1 MADFVAT
8 VRSSYKKWSKEI
20 LRYSDLD
27 PVGHV
32 NNNAYGQLV
41 ENARTLLFD
50 DAQKISGLNN
60 KELQT
65 KDWVIRR
72 LEFDFLKELR
82 YPGEVDVGI
91 AVTRFGNSSMIVH
104 HGVFSKDYCAATAMG
119 VSVYFDLSKRAST
132 TIPRAIKE
140 VMKNLAGAAALL

>member
-8 VRSSYKKWSKEI
+8 ERSSYKKWSKEI

-91 AVTRFGNSSMIVH
+91 AITRFGNSSMIVH

-132 TIPRAIKE
+132 TIPKGIKQA
-140 VMKNLAGAAALL
+140 MKNLAGSALL

>member
-1 MADFVAT
+1 M
-8 VRSSYKKWSKEI
+8 
-20 LRYSDLD
+20 
-27 PVGHV
+27 
-32 NNNAYGQLV
+32 

-50 DAQKISGLNN
+50 DAQKISGLNS

-82 YPGEVDVGI
+82 YPGEVNVGI

-104 HGVFSKDYCAATAMG
+104 HGVFAKNYCAATAMG
-119 VSVYFDLSKRAST
+119 VSVYFDLSKRSST
-132 TIPRAIKE
+132 SIPKGIKE
-140 VMKNLAGAAALL
+140 AMKKLAGSTLL

>member
-1 MADFVAT
+1 MADFVADE
-8 VRSSYKKWSKEI
+8 RRSYKKWSKEI

-32 NNNAYGQLV
+32 NNNAYGQLM
-41 ENARTLLFD
+41 ENARTLLFNE
-50 DAQKISGLNN
+50 AQKIPGVNN

-72 LEFDFLKELR
+72 LEFDFLKELS

-91 AVTRFGNSSMIVH
+91 AITRFGTSSMIVH
-104 HGVFSKDYCAATAMG
+104 HGVFAKDYCAATAMG

-132 TIPRAIKE
+132 PIPKEIKQAIKHLSGSE
-140 VMKNLAGAAALL
+140 LL

>member
-1 MADFVAT
+1 MSDFIASE
-8 VRSSYKKWSKEI
+8 RSSYKKWSKEI

-50 DAQKISGLNN
+50 DAQKISGLGDN
-60 KELQT
+60 ELKT

-72 LEFDFLKELR
+72 LEFDFLQELR

-91 AVTRFGNSSMIVH
+91 AITRFGNSSMILH
-104 HGVFSKDYCAATAMG
+104 HGVFTKDYCAATAMG
-119 VSVYFDLSKRAST
+119 VSVYFDLGQRVSA
-132 TIPRAIKE
+132 TIPSDMKR
-140 VMKNLAGAAALL
+140 VMQKLAGSDSL

>member
-1 MADFVAT
+1 MTDFVANE
-8 VRSSYKKWSKEI
+8 RSSYKKWSREI

-50 DAQKISGLNN
+50 DAQKISGLNS
-60 KELQT
+60 KELQN

-82 YPGEVDVGI
+82 YPGEVSVGI

-140 VMKNLAGAAALL
+140 AMKNLAGAALL

>member
-1 MADFVAT
+1 MTDFVAT
-8 VRSSYKKWSKEI
+8 ERSSYKKWSREI

-72 LEFDFLKELR
+72 LEFDFLLHR
-82 YPGEVDVGI
+82 
-91 AVTRFGNSSMIVH
+91 
-104 HGVFSKDYCAATAMG
+104 SK
-119 VSVYFDLSKRAST
+119 L
-132 TIPRAIKE
+132 
-140 VMKNLAGAAALL
+140 

>member
-8 VRSSYKKWSKEI
+8 ERSSYKKWSKEI

-72 LEFDFLKELR
+72 LEFDFLKELK

-132 TIPRAIKE
+132 TIPREIKE
-140 VMKNLAGAAALL
+140 AMKNLAGSALL

>member
-8 VRSSYKKWSKEI
+8 ERSSYKKWSKEI

-132 TIPRAIKE
+132 TIPRVIKE
-140 VMKNLAGAAALL
+140 AMKNLAGSALL

>member
-1 MADFVAT
+1 MADFVADE
-8 VRSSYKKWSKEI
+8 RRSYKKWSKEI

-32 NNNAYGQLV
+32 NNNAYGQLM

-50 DAQKISGLNN
+50 DAQKISGVNN

-91 AVTRFGNSSMIVH
+91 AITRFGNSSMIVH

-132 TIPRAIKE
+132 PIPRAIKE
-140 VMKNLAGAAALL
+140 AMKNLAGSALL

>member
-8 VRSSYKKWSKEI
+8 ERSSYKKWSKEI

-119 VSVYFDLSKRAST
+119 VSVYFDLSNRAST
-132 TIPRAIKE
+132 PIPKEIKQAIKH
-140 VMKNLAGAAALL
+140 LAGSELL

>member
-1 MADFVAT
+1 MSDFIASE
-8 VRSSYKKWSKEI
+8 RSSYKKWSKEI

-41 ENARTLLFD
+41 ENARTLLFY
-50 DAQKISGLNN
+50 DAQKISGLGDN
-60 KELQT
+60 ELQT

-72 LEFDFLKELR
+72 LEFDFLQELR

-91 AVTRFGNSSMIVH
+91 AITRFGNSSMILH
-104 HGVFSKDYCAATAMG
+104 HGVFTKDYCAATAMG
-119 VSVYFDLSKRAST
+119 VSVYFDLGQRVSV
-132 TIPRAIKE
+132 TIPSDMKI
-140 VMKNLAGAAALL
+140 VMQKLAGSDSL

>member
-8 VRSSYKKWSKEI
+8 ERSSYKKWSKEI

-60 KELQT
+60 KKLQT

-140 VMKNLAGAAALL
+140 AMENLAGSALP

>member
-1 MADFVAT
+1 MADFVADE
-8 VRSSYKKWSKEI
+8 RRSYKKWSKEI

-32 NNNAYGQLV
+32 NNNAYGQLM

-50 DAQKISGLNN
+50 DAQKISGVNN

-72 LEFDFLKELR
+72 LEFDFLKELS

-91 AVTRFGNSSMIVH
+91 AITRFGTSSMIVH
-104 HGVFSKDYCAATAMG
+104 HGVFAKDYCAATAMG

-140 VMKNLAGAAALL
+140 AMKNLAGSALI

>member
-65 KDWVIRR
+65 NDWVIRR

-140 VMKNLAGAAALL
+140 AMKNLAGSALL

>member
-1 MADFVAT
+1 MADFVADE
-8 VRSSYKKWSKEI
+8 RRSYKKWSKEI

-32 NNNAYGQLV
+32 NNNAYGQLM

-50 DAQKISGLNN
+50 DAQKISGVNN
-60 KELQT
+60 KELHT

-91 AVTRFGNSSMIVH
+91 AITRFGNSSMIVH

-132 TIPRAIKE
+132 PIPKEIKQAIKHLSGSE
-140 VMKNLAGAAALL
+140 LL

>member
-1 MADFVAT
+1 MSDFIASE
-8 VRSSYKKWSKEI
+8 RSSYKKWSKET

-50 DAQKISGLNN
+50 DAQKISGLGDN
-60 KELQT
+60 ELKT

-72 LEFDFLKELR
+72 LEFDFLQELR

-91 AVTRFGNSSMIVH
+91 AITRFGNSSMILH
-104 HGVFSKDYCAATAMG
+104 HGVFTKDYCAATAMG
-119 VSVYFDLSKRAST
+119 VSVYFDLGQRVSA
-132 TIPRAIKE
+132 TIPSDMKI
-140 VMKNLAGAAALL
+140 VMQKLAGSDSL

>member
-1 MADFVAT
+1 MSDFVANERT
-8 VRSSYKKWSKEI
+8 SYKKWSKEI

-50 DAQKISGLNN
+50 DAQKISGLGDN
-60 KELQT
+60 ELQT

-72 LEFDFLKELR
+72 LEFDFLQELR
-82 YPGEVDVGI
+82 YPGEIDVGI
-91 AVTRFGNSSMIVH
+91 AVTQFGNSSMILH
-104 HGVFSKDYCAATAMG
+104 HGVFAKDYCAATAMG
-119 VSVYFDLSKRAST
+119 VSVYFDLIQRASA
-132 TIPRAIKE
+132 TIPSD
-140 VMKNLAGAAALL
+140 MKIAMEKLAGSKFL

>member
-8 VRSSYKKWSKEI
+8 ERSSYKKWSKEI

-104 HGVFSKDYCAATAMG
+104 HGVFSKDYCAATVMG
-119 VSVYFDLSKRAST
+119 VSVYFDLSMRASS

-140 VMKNLAGAAALL
+140 AMKNLAGSALL

>member
-1 MADFVAT
+1 MADFVADE
-8 VRSSYKKWSKEI
+8 RSSYKKWSKDI

-41 ENARTLLFD
+41 ENARTLLFND
-50 DAQKISGLNN
+50 VQKISGLNN
-60 KELQT
+60 KELQN

-72 LEFDFLKELR
+72 LEFDFLEELR
-82 YPGEVDVGI
+82 YPGEVDVRI
-91 AVTRFGNSSMIVH
+91 AITRFGNSSMIVH
-104 HGVFSKDYCAATAMG
+104 HGVFAKDYCAATVTG

-132 TIPRAIKE
+132 PIPKEIKQAM
-140 VMKNLAGAAALL
+140 VD

>member
-50 DAQKISGLNN
+50 DAQKISGLNY

-140 VMKNLAGAAALL
+140 AMKNLAGPALL

>member
-8 VRSSYKKWSKEI
+8 ERSSYKKWSKEI

-65 KDWVIRR
+65 NDWVIRR

-140 VMKNLAGAAALL
+140 AMKNLAGSALL

>member
-1 MADFVAT
+1 MADFVADE
-8 VRSSYKKWSKEI
+8 RRSYKKWSKEI

-50 DAQKISGLNN
+50 DAQKIYGVNN
-60 KELQT
+60 KELQN
-65 KDWVIRR
+65 KDWVIRK

-91 AVTRFGNSSMIVH
+91 AITRFGNSSMIVH

-132 TIPRAIKE
+132 PIPKEIKQAIKHLSGSE
-140 VMKNLAGAAALL
+140 LL

>member
-1 MADFVAT
+1 MADFVADE
-8 VRSSYKKWSKEI
+8 RRSYKKWSKEI

-50 DAQKISGLNN
+50 DAQKIYGVNN
-60 KELQT
+60 KELQN
-65 KDWVIRR
+65 KDWVIRK

-91 AVTRFGNSSMIVH
+91 AITRFGNSSMIVH

-132 TIPRAIKE
+132 PIPKEMKQAIKHLSGSE
-140 VMKNLAGAAALL
+140 LP

>member
-8 VRSSYKKWSKEI
+8 ERSSYKKWSKEI

-50 DAQKISGLNN
+50 DAQKISGLHN

-140 VMKNLAGAAALL
+140 AMENLAGSALP

>member
-1 MADFVAT
+1 MADFVADE
-8 VRSSYKKWSKEI
+8 RRSYKKWSKEI

-32 NNNAYGQLV
+32 NNNAYGQLM

-50 DAQKISGLNN
+50 DAQKISGVNN

-132 TIPRAIKE
+132 TIPTAIKE
-140 VMKNLAGAAALL
+140 AMKNLAGSALL

>member
-8 VRSSYKKWSKEI
+8 ERSSYKKWSKEI

-140 VMKNLAGAAALL
+140 AMKNLAGAAIL

>member
-1 MADFVAT
+1 MADFVADE
-8 VRSSYKKWSKEI
+8 RRSYKKWSKEI

-50 DAQKISGLNN
+50 DAQKIYGVNN
-60 KELQT
+60 KKLET

-91 AVTRFGNSSMIVH
+91 AITRFGNSSMIVH
-104 HGVFSKDYCAATAMG
+104 HGVFAKDYCAATAMG
-119 VSVYFDLSKRAST
+119 VSVYFDLSKRASAP
-132 TIPRAIKE
+132 IPKE
-140 VMKNLAGAAALL
+140 IRQAMKNLAGSELL

>member
-1 MADFVAT
+1 MSDFVANERT
-8 VRSSYKKWSKEI
+8 SYKKWSKEI

-50 DAQKISGLNN
+50 DAQKISGLGD

-72 LEFDFLKELR
+72 LEFDFLQELK
-82 YPGEVDVGI
+82 YPGEIDVGI
-91 AVTRFGNSSMIVH
+91 AVTRFGNSSMILH
-104 HGVFSKDYCAATAMG
+104 HGVFAKDYCAATAMG
-119 VSVYFDLSKRAST
+119 VSVYFDLIQRASA
-132 TIPRAIKE
+132 TIPSD
-140 VMKNLAGAAALL
+140 MKIAMEKLAGSRFL

>member
-1 MADFVAT
+1 MSDFIASE
-8 VRSSYKKWSKEI
+8 RSSYKKWSKEI

-50 DAQKISGLNN
+50 DAQKISGLGDN
-60 KELQT
+60 ELKT

-72 LEFDFLKELR
+72 LEFDFLQELR

-91 AVTRFGNSSMIVH
+91 AITRFGNSSMILQ
-104 HGVFSKDYCAATAMG
+104 HGVFTKDYCAATAMG
-119 VSVYFDLSKRAST
+119 VSVYFDLGQRVSA
-132 TIPRAIKE
+132 TIPSDMKI
-140 VMKNLAGAAALL
+140 VMQKLAGSDSL

>member
-8 VRSSYKKWSKEI
+8 ERSSYKKWSKEI

-60 KELQT
+60 KKLQT

-140 VMKNLAGAAALL
+140 AMKNLAGSALL

>member
-8 VRSSYKKWSKEI
+8 ERSSYKKWSKEI

-140 VMKNLAGAAALL
+140 AMKNLAGPALL

>member
-132 TIPRAIKE
+132 IIPRAIKE
-140 VMKNLAGAAALL
+140 AMKNLAGSALL

>member
-1 MADFVAT
+1 M
-8 VRSSYKKWSKEI
+8 
-20 LRYSDLD
+20 
-27 PVGHV
+27 
-32 NNNAYGQLV
+32 
-41 ENARTLLFD
+41 
-50 DAQKISGLNN
+50 
-60 KELQT
+60 
-65 KDWVIRR
+65 IRR

-104 HGVFSKDYCAATAMG
+104 HGVFSTDYCAATAMG

-140 VMKNLAGAAALL
+140 AMKNLAGSALL

>member
-1 MADFVAT
+1 MTDFVAT
-8 VRSSYKKWSKEI
+8 ERSSYKKWSREI

-50 DAQKISGLNN
+50 DAQKISGQNN
-60 KELQT
+60 KEIQT
-65 KDWVIRR
+65 RDWVIRR

-91 AVTRFGNSSMIVH
+91 AVTQFGNSSMIIQ

-132 TIPRAIKE
+132 TIPRAIE
-140 VMKNLAGAAALL
+140 EAMKNLAGSALL

>member
-1 MADFVAT
+1 MADFVADE
-8 VRSSYKKWSKEI
+8 RRSYKKWSKEI

-32 NNNAYGQLV
+32 NNNAYGQLM

-50 DAQKISGLNN
+50 DAHKISGVNN

-91 AVTRFGNSSMIVH
+91 AITRFGNSSMIVH

-132 TIPRAIKE
+132 PIPKEIKQA
-140 VMKNLAGAAALL
+140 MKNLAGSDLL

>member
-8 VRSSYKKWSKEI
+8 ERSSYKKWSKEI

-50 DAQKISGLNN
+50 DAQKISGLKN

-140 VMKNLAGAAALL
+140 AMKNLAGSALL

>member
-1 MADFVAT
+1 MADFVADE
-8 VRSSYKKWSKEI
+8 RRSYKKWSKEI

-32 NNNAYGQLV
+32 NNNAYGQLM

-50 DAQKISGLNN
+50 DAQKISGVSN

-72 LEFDFLKELR
+72 LEFDFLKELS

-91 AVTRFGNSSMIVH
+91 AITRLGTSSMIVH
-104 HGVFSKDYCAATAMG
+104 HGVFAKDYCAATAMG

-132 TIPRAIKE
+132 PIPKEMKQAIKHLSGSE
-140 VMKNLAGAAALL
+140 LL

>member
-1 MADFVAT
+1 MVNFVADE
-8 VRSSYKKWSKEI
+8 RRSYKKWSKEI

-41 ENARTLLFD
+41 ENARTLLFN
-50 DAQKISGLNN
+50 DAQKISDLNN
-60 KELQT
+60 KELQN

-91 AVTRFGNSSMIVH
+91 AITQFGNSSMIVH
-104 HGVFSKDYCAATAMG
+104 HGVFAKDYCAATAMG
-119 VSVYFDLSKRAST
+119 VSVYFDLSKRASSP
-132 TIPRAIKE
+132 IPKE
-140 VMKNLAGAAALL
+140 IRQTMKNLAGSELL